1 MVEGLKFRVV
11 NIMEHG
17 YNKANLPRTVTTCEN
32 HDGKFRVNCVIHKV
46 KNVKKLYYSN
56 FDVMEWED
64 IANWMD

>member
-46 KNVKKLYYSN
+46 KYVKKLYYSN
-56 FDVMEWED
+56 FDVME
-64 IANWMD
+64 